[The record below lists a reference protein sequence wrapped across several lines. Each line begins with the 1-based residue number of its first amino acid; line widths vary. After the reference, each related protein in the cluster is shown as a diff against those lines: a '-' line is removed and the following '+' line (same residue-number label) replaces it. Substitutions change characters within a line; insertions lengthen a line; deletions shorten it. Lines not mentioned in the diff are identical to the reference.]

1 MAIQFQTPQSMYVD
15 PRSVQIGDKLRER
28 FASNFQVADALEAQL
43 ATLKVADFEGDQQ
56 MKKELMDSTRSRLE
70 QLAGRGDYE
79 NLSMP
84 VAKSAREF
92 QKKYTPLEEN
102 YNKYQAYVEDISSK
116 YKAGEIDAETYKQAL
131 PASKKGYTGIQVDD
145 EGNIDP
151 NSYFG
156 GMSLVKDV
164 NIQELLEK
172 NIKGIVAEESGQM
185 IQKVGQGPNGMY
197 AITESGNVISVSE
210 ERVKAVYDAVIS
222 QPDVKAALSQKATL
236 RTYNLE
242 EQDVN
247 NAVNSDSEM
256 YREEIAKGQEL
267 LTAGGITPQQ
277 TVQLQREMSV
287 MEQNISTLANMTDAE
302 KQSYI
307 RQREVAGILK
317 PIESAFLAKNVYSN
331 RPASSNYIKED
342 WDKKWLGMKM
352 ASYRSALTEG
362 RQIRKEGRDR
372 VEEDRKASMGAIA
385 FRSPGNLTVERE
397 KDPKEIV
404 AGLTASIGLMN
415 EYADRAKNENLSP
428 EALKQN
434 KEAQVRAAVKYEL
447 DLSRLAGAARQAGIF
462 AGEEERFNANGWYAN
477 LTNYEKDKI
486 EDEFKT
492 SRTNEDGTEGNRY
505 YYKDPTNLMIQTSD
519 SADFKEFEDAFKEAF
534 PTLPEGT
541 PVQVLAGDEFVEG
554 DLTSFTDDN
563 GKKLKIVDVGL
574 VRQPISG
581 QVNSEKIA
589 VTFEDGKMAL
599 IDKSRID
606 SPYLD
611 QVASKPT
618 FKLNSHVAH
627 VVADPQYNNTNPYRL
642 NTSYTGGDNLNHNIT
657 ISIYAGDSLDDTR
670 FQIERPE
677 DNFISK
683 KVTSRELANTLNITD
698 LSSIIL

>member
-1 MAIQFQTPQSMYVD
+1 MAIQFQRPQSMYVD

-56 MKKELMDSTRSRLE
+56 MKKELMDSTRSKLE

-210 ERVKAVYDAVIS
+210 ERVQAVYDAVIS

-242 EQDVN
+242 EQDIN

-256 YREEIAKGQEL
+256 YREEMAKGQQL
-267 LTAGGITPQQ
+267 LTTGGITPQQ
-277 TVQLQREMSV
+277 TVQIQREMSV
-287 MEQNISTLANMTDAE
+287 MEQNINTLANMTDAE

-307 RQREVAGILK
+307 KQREVAGILK
-317 PIESAFLAKNVYSN
+317 PIESAFFAKNVYSK
-331 RPASSNYIKED
+331 RPASSNYIKQD
-342 WDKKWLGMKM
+342 WDKKWM
-352 ASYRSALTEG
+352 ADYTSALVEG

-372 VEEDRKASMGAIA
+372 IEKDRKASMGTLA
-385 FRSPGNLTVERE
+385 FKSPGNIMIERNPNPE
-397 KDPKEIV
+397 DIIG
-404 AGLTASIGLMN
+404 GLTASIGLMN
-415 EYADRAKNENLSP
+415 ELANRAETENLSP

-447 DLSRLAGAARQAGIF
+447 DLNRLAGAARQAGIF
-462 AGEEERFNANGWYAN
+462 EGEEERFNANGWYAN

-534 PTLPEGT
+534 PTLPQGT
-541 PVQVLAGDEFVEG
+541 PVQVLDGDEFVEG
-554 DLTSFTDDN
+554 DLTSFTDED
-563 GKKLKIVDVGL
+563 GKKLKIVDIGL

>member
-1 MAIQFQTPQSMYVD
+1 MAIQFQRPQSMYVD
-15 PRSVQIGDKLRER
+15 PRSVQIGDTLRDR
-28 FASNFQVADALEAQL
+28 FASNFQTADALEAQL

-56 MKKELMDSTRSRLE
+56 MKKQLMDSTRSKLE

-92 QKKYTPLEEN
+92 QTRYTPLEEN
-102 YNKYQAYVEDISSK
+102 YNKYQKYVADISSK

-131 PASKKGYTGIQVDD
+131 PASKKGYTGIQVDA

-151 NSYFG
+151 DSYFG

-242 EQDVN
+242 EQDIN

-287 MEQNISTLANMTDAE
+287 MEQNINTLANMTDAE

-307 RQREVAGILK
+307 KQREVAGILK
-317 PIESAFLAKNVYSN
+317 PIESAFLAKNVYSK
-331 RPASSNYIKED
+331 RPASSNYIKTD
-342 WDKKWLGMKM
+342 WDKLYLIEKK
-352 ASYRSALTEG
+352 SALV
-362 RQIRKEGRDR
+362 RANQIAKEGRDSAR
-372 VEEDRKASMGAIA
+372 QERKDSMGTLA
-385 FRSPGNLTVERE
+385 FKSPGNIMIER
-397 KDPKEIV
+397 DPNPEDIIS
-404 AGLTASIGLMN
+404 GLTASIGLM
-415 EYADRAKNENLSP
+415 EEMAMRAETENLSP
-428 EALKQN
+428 EALRQN
-434 KEAQVRAAVKYEL
+434 KEAQIRAAVKYDL
-447 DLSRLAGAARQAGIF
+447 DLSRLTGAARQAGIF
-462 AGEEERFNANGWYAN
+462 AGEEERFNSPGWYAG
-477 LTNYEKDKI
+477 LTNREKDKI
-486 EDEFKT
+486 EDEFKDDT
-492 SRTNEDGTEGNRY
+492 KGNKY

-534 PTLPEGT
+534 PTIPQGT
-541 PVQVLAGDEFVEG
+541 PVQVLDGDEFVEG
-554 DLTSFTDDN
+554 NLTDFEDSNDN
-563 GKKLKIVDVGL
+563 QLKITDVGL
-574 VRQPISG
+574 IRQPISG

-589 VTFEDGKMAL
+589 VTFEGGKMAL

-611 QVASKPT
+611 QIASKPT

-627 VVADPQYNNTNPYRL
+627 VIADPQYNNINPYRL

-657 ISIYAGDSLDDTR
+657 ISIYSGDNLDDTR

-683 KVTSRELANTLNITD
+683 KVTSNELANTLNITD

>member
-1 MAIQFQTPQSMYVD
+1 MAIQFQRPQSMYVD

-56 MKKELMDSTRSRLE
+56 MKKELMDSTRSKLE

-210 ERVKAVYDAVIS
+210 ERVQAVYDAVIS

-242 EQDVN
+242 EQDIN
-247 NAVNSDSEM
+247 NAINSDAEM
-256 YREEIAKGQEL
+256 YREEMAKGQQL
-267 LTAGGITPQQ
+267 LTTGGITPQQ
-277 TVQLQREMSV
+277 TVQIQREMSV
-287 MEQNISTLANMTDAE
+287 MEQNINTLANMTDAE

-307 RQREVAGILK
+307 KQREVAGILK

-331 RPASSNYIKED
+331 RPASSNYIKQD
-342 WDKKWLGMKM
+342 WDKLYLMKKN
-352 ASYRSALTEG
+352 SALIEA
-362 RQIRKEGRDR
+362 RAIRGERR
-372 VEEDRKASMGAIA
+372 ASAERERKASMGTLA
-385 FRSPGNLTVERE
+385 FKSPGNIMIERNPNPE
-397 KDPKEIV
+397 DIIG
-404 AGLTASIGLMN
+404 GLTASIGLMN
-415 EYADRAKNENLSP
+415 ELANRAETENLSP

-447 DLSRLAGAARQAGIF
+447 DLNRLAGAARQAGIF
-462 AGEEERFNANGWYAN
+462 EGEEERFNANGWYAN

-492 SRTNEDGTEGNRY
+492 SRTNEDGTEGNKY

-534 PTLPEGT
+534 PTLPQGT
-541 PVQVLAGDEFVEG
+541 PVQVLDGDEFVEG
-554 DLTSFTDDN
+554 DLTSFIDKNDKN

>member
-1 MAIQFQTPQSMYVD
+1 MAIQFQRPQSMYVD
-15 PRSVQIGDKLRER
+15 PRSVQIGDKLRDR
-28 FASNFQVADALEAQL
+28 FASNFQAADALEAQL

-56 MKKELMDSTRSRLE
+56 MKKQLMDSTRSKLE

-92 QKKYTPLEEN
+92 QTRYTPLEEN
-102 YNKYQAYVEDISSK
+102 YNKYQKYVEDISSK

-131 PASKKGYTGIQVDD
+131 PASKKGYTGIQVDA

-151 NSYFG
+151 DSYFG

-242 EQDVN
+242 EQDIN

-287 MEQNISTLANMTDAE
+287 MEQNINTLANMTDAE

-307 RQREVAGILK
+307 KQREVAGILK
-317 PIESAFLAKNVYSN
+317 PIESAFLAKNVYSKS
-331 RPASSNYIKED
+331 PASSNYIKTD
-342 WDKKWLGMKM
+342 WDKKWM
-352 ASYRSALTEG
+352 ADYNSALVEG
-362 RQIRKEGRDR
+362 REIRKEGRDR

-415 EYADRAKNENLSP
+415 EYADRAKNGNLSP
-428 EALKQN
+428 EALRQN
-434 KEAQVRAAVKYEL
+434 KAAQVQAAIQY
-447 DLSRLAGAARQAGIF
+447 DLQSNRLKGAARKAGIF
-462 AGEEERFNANGWYAN
+462 AGEEEKFNEFSWYTN
-477 LTNYEKDKI
+477 LTSSERNKI
-486 EDEFKT
+486 KNVFTDDT
-492 SRTNEDGTEGNRY
+492 DGNKY
-505 YYKDPTNLMIQTSD
+505 YYKDPTNLMFQTSD
-519 SADFKEFEDAFKEAF
+519 SANFEEFEDAFKEAF

-541 PVQVLAGDEFVEG
+541 KVKVLDGDEFVDG
-554 DLTSFTDDN
+554 DLTSFTDSN
-563 GKKLKIVDVGL
+563 GNQLKIVDVGL
-574 VRQPISG
+574 ARQPISG
-581 QVNSEKIA
+581 HANTNVIA
-589 VTFEDGKMAL
+589 VTFEGGQMAL
-599 IDKSRID
+599 IDRNLID

-611 QVASKPT
+611 KISSTAA
-618 FKLNSHVAH
+618 FRLNS
-627 VVADPQYNNTNPYRL
+627 VVPNIAANPEYNYTNPYPIK
-642 NTSYTGGDNLNHNIT
+642 TTYTGSDNLDHNIT
-657 ISIYAGDSLDDTR
+657 VNVFPSDDIDKETM

-683 KVTSRELANTLNITD
+683 KVTADELGTTLNITD
-698 LSSIIL
+698 LNTIIL